1 MFDNLS
7 LRKRLAA
14 VFSILILILIIMTAI
29 AVKQMNSISN
39 FTQLLYK
46 HPFAVSI
53 AIVKIE
59 KSVTSMHRSMKD
71 VALANSPEQ
80 IDKAAAIVSHVEN
93 ETFQY
98 FDVLEDRFLGDLSDI
113 KTIRQNFINWG
124 PIRNNV
130 IQLMK
135 QGKREEAANI
145 TKVKGANHIKE
156 LNQRLA
162 KLEDFASNK
171 AKEFTQNSLKQGKE
185 AVLELILLVSIAI
198 VLAVFL
204 SWRITLSILRPIGG
218 EPKDIEAL
226 TNKIAEGD
234 LSIQFNNTGKETGI
248 YLAMQSM
255 VNKLKTMMKQISDSA
270 ASQTAASEGLA
281 VISTQTKN
289 NITEQSH
296 ATEQIA
302 TAINQMHTNSEEIAQ
317 NTSVATEATA
327 AAQSLV
333 EQGTLKAE
341 LSAEKIR
348 GLAND
353 LDKTSTVITEL
364 AESTEDI
371 TDILAVIKGISD
383 QTNLL
388 ALNAAIEA
396 ARAGEYGRGF
406 SVVADEVRTL
416 ASNTQKSTAEIE
428 TKVNKLQ
435 ESAQDSVKSMTSGR
449 EQADEIVQQTSD
461 VQQALADIKNAV
473 YQIIEMNSQIASAAQ
488 EQSSAAEEVGK
499 QVTEITKLSH
509 NTGTG
514 AEEVST
520 ATEELA
526 QLAIELNEQVTRFKM

>member
-14 VFSILILILIIMTAI
+14 AFSILILILITMTAI
-29 AVKQMNSISN
+29 AVKQMNTISN
-39 FTQLLYK
+39 FTNLLYK
-46 HPFAVSI
+46 HPFSVSV

-59 KSVTSMHRSMKD
+59 EAVTSMHRSMKD
-71 VALANSPEQ
+71 VALANSTAQ
-80 IDKAAAIVSHVEN
+80 INNAVNIVNEVEK
-93 ETFQY
+93 ETFKY
-98 FDVLEDRFLGDLSDI
+98 FDILEDRFLGDQSDI

-145 TKVKGANHIKE
+145 TRSKGADHIRD
-156 LNQRLA
+156 LNQRLL
-162 KLEDFASNK
+162 KLEDFAANK
-171 AKEFTQNSLKQGKE
+171 ANEFTQNSLEQGKE

-198 VLAVFL
+198 VIAVFL

-226 TNKIAEGD
+226 TNRIAEGD
-234 LSIQFNNTGKETGI
+234 LSVQFNNTGKETGI
-248 YLAMQSM
+248 YLAMQLM
-255 VNKLKTMMKQISDSA
+255 VEKLKTMMKQISDSA

-281 VISTQTKN
+281 VISTQTKT

-302 TAINQMHTNSEEIAQ
+302 TAISQMHTNSEEIAQ
-317 NTSVATEATA
+317 NTNVATEATEA
-327 AAQSLV
+327 ARLLV
-333 EQGTLKAE
+333 DQGTLQAE
-341 LSAEKIR
+341 QTAVKIKT
-348 GLAND
+348 LADD
-353 LDKTSTVITEL
+353 LDSTSTVIATL

-371 TDILAVIKGISD
+371 TDILAVIKSISD

-406 SVVADEVRTL
+406 SVVADEVRAL
-416 ASNTQKSTAEIE
+416 ASSTQKSTAEIE
-428 TKVNKLQ
+428 EKIGKVQ
-435 ESAQDSVKSMTSGR
+435 EGAKDSVKSMTVGR
-449 EQADEIVQQTSD
+449 EQADEIVQQTVD
-461 VQQALADIKNAV
+461 VQQALADIKSAV
-473 YQIIEMNSQIASAAQ
+473 YQIIEMNSQISDASQ
-488 EQSSAAEEVGK
+488 EQSSAAKEVSK
-499 QVTEITKLSH
+499 QVSEITKLSH
-509 NTGTG
+509 NTGIG
-514 AEEVST
+514 AEEVRS

-526 QLAIELNEQVTRFKM
+526 QFAIELNEQVTRFKM